1 MAYLV
6 ESFVEKNIKFRII
19 RIIKRLKNQNADA
32 LVDRTD
38 QYFSRTEINLRA
50 ALGSNCTP
58 TTCRR
63 RFNAIFSKITKWR
76 EKNTNQDFHTAVAK
90 P

>member
-19 RIIKRLKNQNADA
+19 RIIKRLKKQNEDA

-50 ALGSNCTP
+50 ARSSN
-58 TTCRR
+58 
-63 RFNAIFSKITKWR
+63 
-76 EKNTNQDFHTAVAK
+76 
-90 P
+90 